1 MQKRIIIARA
11 ALALLFSSSCATIF
25 HGTSQQVM
33 IESDPPGAN
42 VRMGPFTGKTPMTVT
57 LSKGHEYPIQVTKDG
72 YQEQVTSLQKGFDG
86 LAALNLIFIPGW
98 IIDIASGAA
107 FEYDPDTYS
116 VTAPAGSFQ
125 ASTLHF
131 GIEVPA

>member
-1 MQKRIIIARA
+1 MQKRIIIACV
-11 ALALLFSSSCATIF
+11 ALALLSSSCATIF
-25 HGTSQQVM
+25 HGTSQQVS
-33 IESDPPGAN
+33 IDSDPPGAN

-116 VTAPAGSFQ
+116 VTLAPTTPSKANVVGTTT
-125 ASTLHF
+125 AN
-131 GIEVPA
+131 